1 MLSVGCAP
9 LSCLFITIAANTA
22 TGPAYVQSPQ
32 RRRFPWCQK
41 LKLTKVPNSVA
52 IAVVSCLDLNALDNL
67 SRSCRQVRVAL
78 LQYRSS
84 LVGHTLHCVNEKVAL
99 DPEDT
104 MRYRAR
110 ASNLFYMEEVGRG
123 SYNGKSGQCAR
134 DMVSECRRCA
144 RVVCRVRRLSPVNLG
159 FDRARL

>member
-1 MLSVGCAP
+1 MG
-9 LSCLFITIAANTA
+9 
-22 TGPAYVQSPQ
+22 
-32 RRRFPWCQK
+32 RKQK
-41 LKLTKVPNSVA
+41 LRLTKPPNSVA

-67 SRSCRQVRVAL
+67 SRTCRQVRVAL

-84 LVGHTLHCVNEKVAL
+84 LVGHTLHCVNEEVAL

-110 ASNLFYMEEVGRG
+110 ASNLFYMEEIGSG

-144 RVVCRVRRLSPVNLG
+144 SVVCRVSLFSLAN
-159 FDRARL
+159 